1 MSLEQLLEP
10 VEYYKSLKG
19 KNIRSIFIQYIG
31 TLFNIDSSTIK
42 EVDSLI
48 NTIHNASLVID
59 DIQDDSLIRRG
70 NTCAHIVY
78 GIPLSINAGYLSIF
92 QLLSDANDANIKR
105 YVQLLYL
112 AHIGQG
118 MDIYYTSR
126 KIIPSESD
134 FLLMIDYKTGLLFK
148 YIVDLLI
155 DKTNNIILKKKK
167 DELYIFFTLFSY
179 YFQIRDDYI
188 NLTSISYWKDK
199 GFCQDFDE
207 EKISYLVMYYINHK
221 LPNHENLLQMI
232 HESKHN
238 NQLKY
243 NILELFNTHHLFDI
257 IYDKLIE
264 LKMNL
269 LNILNVNFILDE
281 LPIQRFQLLHA
292 QSYL

>member
-1 MSLEQLLEP
+1 MSIEQLIEP

-19 KNIRSIFIQYIG
+19 KNIRSIFIQHIG
-31 TLFNIDSSTIK
+31 VLFGIDSSDIK
-42 EVDSLI
+42 QVDSII

-59 DIQDDSLIRRG
+59 DIQDDSLLRRG
-70 NTCAHIVY
+70 HTCAHIVY
-78 GIPLSINAGYLSIF
+78 GTPLSINAGYLSLF
-92 QLLSDANDANIKR
+92 QILTECDSNYIKH
-105 YVQLLYL
+105 YIYLLYL
-112 AHIGQG
+112 SHIGQG

-134 FLLMIDYKTGLLFK
+134 FLLMIEYKTGLLFK
-148 YIVDLLI
+148 CMIDLLI
-155 DKTNNIILKKKK
+155 DKTNNTLLKKKK
-167 DELYIFFTLFSY
+167 DELHFFFTLFSY

-188 NLTSISYWKDK
+188 NLTSPSYWKDK

-232 HESKHN
+232 HNSKHN
-238 NQLKY
+238 DSLKY
-243 NILELFNTHHLFDI
+243 NILVLFHTHHVFDI
-257 IYDKLIE
+257 VYDKLIE

-269 LNILNVNFILDE
+269 LNILNVNFIMDE
-281 LPIQRFQLLHA
+281 LPVERFQLQHA